1 MIYTVTFNPSVDCIL
16 HIGDVK
22 FGGLNRASKEE
33 FFFSGKG
40 INVSTVLHRLG
51 AATSAITFVGG
62 FTGSETERVLSPDV
76 PLDVIRLAEGCTRI
90 NVKLKAPDGSETEI
104 NAPGAPDRR
113 GWDAEAVR
121 SAFGARERG
130 YARAF
135 GQRSFRCR
143 NERVFGDIRVA

>member
-51 AATSAITFVGG
+51 AGNLGDHV
-62 FTGSETERVLSPDV
+62 R
-76 PLDVIRLAEGCTRI
+76 RRI
-90 NVKLKAPDGSETEI
+90 HRK
-104 NAPGAPDRR
+104 
-113 GWDAEAVR
+113 
-121 SAFGARERG
+121 
-130 YARAF
+130 
-135 GQRSFRCR
+135 
-143 NERVFGDIRVA
+143 

>member
-51 AATSAITFVGG
+51 AATSADSPEARPSACFPRTFRS
-62 FTGSETERVLSPDV
+62 TLSGSPKD
-76 PLDVIRLAEGCTRI
+76 
-90 NVKLKAPDGSETEI
+90 
-104 NAPGAPDRR
+104 
-113 GWDAEAVR
+113 
-121 SAFGARERG
+121 ARE
-130 YARAF
+130 
-135 GQRSFRCR
+135 
-143 NERVFGDIRVA
+143 